1 MQELAD
7 TVQHFHGRKG
17 NRRVSDDEVY
27 DAKVG
32 KGYLTMQA
40 EQLYKQIKIINLD
53 PFKQI
58 TLNVYY
64 KAISLVTTNRENN
77 SLGSS

>member
-1 MQELAD
+1 MVACKMQELAD

-32 KGYLTMQA
+32 KG
-40 EQLYKQIKIINLD
+40 
-53 PFKQI
+53 
-58 TLNVYY
+58 
-64 KAISLVTTNRENN
+64 
-77 SLGSS
+77 